1 MTTIGMEF
9 AMNDDELFMKRALK
23 LAAKALN
30 MTSPNP
36 MVGAVMVKDGMIIS
50 EDFHRKPGTPH
61 AEALA
66 IEKAGGKSK
75 GSTLYVNL
83 EPCCHTGKRTP
94 PCTGVI
100 ISSGI
105 REVVIGM
112 TDPNPKVS
120 GKGILELQKAGLE
133 VRSGILRD
141 KAERLNETYIK
152 YITTGKPFVILKVAM
167 TLDGK
172 IATPEGQSK
181 WITSEEARNL
191 VHRLRSSVDA
201 VVTAIGT
208 VKADDPEFTA
218 RIRGGRSPQ
227 RIIIDPNLEI
237 SLHSK
242 VLQVPPKT
250 IIVTKKFHGLPSSN
264 PSLPPFNSPLTK
276 GGYRGVKKGQ
286 GGLSN
291 EEKKEILLDKGV
303 EIIEYEGEKADLKWL
318 MKRLGE
324 KEIVSVLIEAG
335 SSLNA
340 YALEDEIVDKV
351 MVFIAPKII
360 GGRESFPA
368 VGGKSFRRLEEA
380 HLLKD
385 VKVRRVGEDILIEG
399 YIRKNNQ

>member
-1 MTTIGMEF
+1 
-9 AMNDDELFMKRALK
+9 MNDDELYMKRALR

-30 MTSPNP
+30 RTSPNP
-36 MVGAVMVKDGMIIS
+36 MVGAVMVRDDMIIS

-94 PCTGVI
+94 PCTRAIVD
-100 ISSGI
+100 SGI

-112 TDPNPKVS
+112 MDPNPKVS
-120 GKGILELQKAGLE
+120 GKGILELRKAGLE
-133 VRSGILRD
+133 VRSGILRE

-152 YITTGKPFVILKVAM
+152 YITTEKPFVILKIAM

-181 WITSEEARNL
+181 WITSGEARKL

-201 VVTAIGT
+201 VLSAIGT

-218 RIRGGRSPQ
+218 RIRGGRSPI
-227 RIIIDPNLEI
+227 RIIIDPDLEI

-250 IIVTKKFHGLPSSN
+250 IIITKKFHGLQFNN

-276 GGYRGVKKGQ
+276 GGYRGVREGQ
-286 GGLSN
+286 VGLSN
-291 EEKKEILLDKGV
+291 EEKKKILSDKGI

-324 KEIVSVLIEAG
+324 REITSVLIEAG

-340 YALEDEIVDKV
+340 YALEEDIVDKV
-351 MVFIAPKII
+351 MFFIAPKII

-368 VGGKSFRRLEEA
+368 VGGRSFRRIEEA
-380 HLLKD
+380 YLLKD
-385 VKVRRVGEDILIEG
+385 IKVRRIGQDVLIDG
-399 YIRKNNQ
+399 YIRKNNR